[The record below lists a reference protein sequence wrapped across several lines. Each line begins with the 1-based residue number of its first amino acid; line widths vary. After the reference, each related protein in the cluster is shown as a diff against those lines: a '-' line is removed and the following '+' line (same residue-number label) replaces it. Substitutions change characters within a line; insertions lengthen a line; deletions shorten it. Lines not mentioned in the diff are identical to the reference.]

1 MYCVNFTEMTKK
13 PARRERAVSTK
24 PKKVTVK
31 FFINK
36 AVLPVIDG
44 KTKRYPLYVLI
55 TYDRKNTMMRCHYGQ
70 YYKDLNEVDK
80 VHYPGLLVMEER
92 IIRKTI
98 SYELAQKG
106 SEFDLK
112 GIYKKYDQYAIGIH
126 VLLEK
131 HLKGQLWNVLSK
143 LEPFEYAKA
152 LNFNNPDVEFNIL
165 YKIARK
171 IYRDMPSQQPK
182 NFEQE
187 IEIYQAFV
195 KLYQGSF
202 FQYSFPVVIEWLDNS
217 AVAYYS
223 KKLKSLFESSS
234 MVDKSIEF
242 IDRIIRSELEYSN
255 T

>member
-1 MYCVNFTEMTKK
+1 LYCVNITEAMKK
-13 PARRERAVSTK
+13 PTKRERAVSTK

-36 AVLPVIDG
+36 AVLPVVDG
-44 KTKRYPLYVLI
+44 KTRRYPLYMLI

-92 IIRKTI
+92 IIKKTI
-98 SYELAQKG
+98 SYELTQRG

-112 GIYKKYDQYAIGIH
+112 GTYKKYDRYAIGIH

-131 HLKGQLWNVLSK
+131 YLKAQLWNVISR
-143 LEPFEYAKA
+143 LEPIEYAKA
-152 LNFNNPDVEFNIL
+152 FNFNDPDVEFNTL

-171 IYRDMPSQQPK
+171 VYKDLPLLQPK
-182 NFEQE
+182 NFEQG
-187 IEIYQAFV
+187 IEIYQTFV

-202 FQYSFPVVIEWLDNS
+202 FQYGFPVVIEWLDNS
-217 AVAYYS
+217 AVDDYS
-223 KKLKSLFESSS
+223 KKIKSLFKNSS
-234 MVDKSIEF
+234 MVNKSIEF
-242 IDRIIRSELEYSN
+242 IDRIIRSELEYGN